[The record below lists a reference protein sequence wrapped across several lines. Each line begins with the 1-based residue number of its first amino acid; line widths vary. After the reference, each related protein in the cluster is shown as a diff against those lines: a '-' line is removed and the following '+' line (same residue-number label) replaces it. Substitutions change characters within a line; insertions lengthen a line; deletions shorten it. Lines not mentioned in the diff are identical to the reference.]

1 MMEDLILSSLFL
13 GFLLGLSHA
22 LDADHVVAV
31 GTLAAETESLKRS
44 SILGFCWGVG
54 HTVTL
59 TVIGGLVL
67 SLKWK
72 IPDALAVSMEV
83 MVAAMIVG
91 LGALLL
97 WRARRPLTLHAHT
110 HSHDDSTHTHVH
122 VHVEN
127 KEVHGHHHLRNS
139 LVKAFGV
146 GLVHGIAGSAAL
158 TITVMAT
165 MPSLFLGIIYIV
177 VFGTGTIAGMFL
189 MSTII
194 SMPFIFMAQR
204 AAHWQTR
211 IKVCAGV
218 FAMGFGSTLAW
229 SLLF

>member
-1 MMEDLILSSLFL
+1 MDDLILSSLFL

-44 SILGFCWGVG
+44 SLLGICWGIG
-54 HTVTL
+54 HTLTL
-59 TVIGGLVL
+59 TVIGSLVL
-67 SLKWK
+67 SLKWQ
-72 IPDALAVSMEV
+72 IPEIVATSMEV
-83 MVAAMIVG
+83 LVAGMIVG

-122 VHVEN
+122 VHVQN
-127 KEVHGHHHLRNS
+127 QEVHSHHHVRNS
-139 LVKAFGV
+139 LQKAFGV

-158 TITVMAT
+158 TLTVMAT
-165 MPSLFLGIIYIV
+165 MPSIVLGLMYIV
-177 VFGTGTIAGMFL
+177 VFGTGTILGMFV
-189 MSTII
+189 MSTFI
-194 SMPFIFMAQR
+194 SMPFIFLAQR
-204 AAHWQTR
+204 AIHWHMP

-218 FAMGFGSTLAW
+218 FAMGFGSVLAW
-229 SLLF
+229 SLLT

>member
-1 MMEDLILSSLFL
+1 MDDLILSSLFL

-44 SILGFCWGVG
+44 SILGICWGIG

-59 TVIGGLVL
+59 LVVGGLVL
-67 SLKWK
+67 SLKWQV
-72 IPDALAVSMEV
+72 PETLASSMEV
-83 MVAAMIVG
+83 VVAGMIVG

-110 HSHDDSTHTHVH
+110 HSHDDGTHTHVH
-122 VHVEN
+122 VHVQNQEI
-127 KEVHGHHHLRNS
+127 HAHHHLRNS
-139 LVKAFGV
+139 LQKAFGV

-158 TITVMAT
+158 TLTVMAT
-165 MPSLFLGIIYIV
+165 MPSLLLGLVYIV
-177 VFGTGTIAGMFL
+177 VFGTGTIAGMFV
-189 MSTII
+189 MSTIV
-194 SMPFIFMAQR
+194 SLPFIFLAQR
-204 AAHWQTR
+204 AAHWQTH

-218 FAMGFGSTLAW
+218 FAMGFGGTLAW
-229 SLLF
+229 SLLS

>member
-1 MMEDLILSSLFL
+1 MDDLILSSLFL

-44 SILGFCWGVG
+44 SILGICWGIG

-59 TVIGGLVL
+59 LVVGGLVL
-67 SLKWK
+67 SLKWQV
-72 IPDALAVSMEV
+72 PETLASSMEV
-83 MVAAMIVG
+83 VVAGMIVG

-110 HSHDDSTHTHVH
+110 NSHDDGTHTHVH
-122 VHVEN
+122 VHVQNQEI
-127 KEVHGHHHLRNS
+127 HAHHHLRNS
-139 LVKAFGV
+139 LQKAFGV

-158 TITVMAT
+158 TLTVMAT
-165 MPSLFLGIIYIV
+165 MPSLLLGLVYIV
-177 VFGTGTIAGMFL
+177 VFGTGTIAGMFV
-189 MSTII
+189 MSTIV
-194 SMPFIFMAQR
+194 SLPFIFLAQR
-204 AAHWQTR
+204 AAHGQTH

-218 FAMGFGSTLAW
+218 FAMGFGGTLAW
-229 SLLF
+229 SLLS

>member
-1 MMEDLILSSLFL
+1 MDEIILSSLFL

-44 SILGFCWGVG
+44 SILGLCWGIG
-54 HTVTL
+54 HTLTL
-59 TVIGGLVL
+59 LVFGGLVL
-67 SLKWK
+67 SLKWQ
-72 IPDALAVSMEV
+72 IPDAVASSMEV
-83 MVAAMIVG
+83 LVAGMIVG

-97 WRARRPLTLHAHT
+97 WRARKPLTLHAHT

-139 LVKAFGV
+139 LKKAFAV

-158 TITVMAT
+158 TLTVMAT
-165 MPSLFLGIIYIV
+165 MPSLLLGLSYIV
-177 VFGTGTIAGMFL
+177 IFGAGTIAGMFL

-218 FAMGFGSTLAW
+218 FAMGFGSILAW
-229 SLLF
+229 SLLL

>member
-1 MMEDLILSSLFL
+1 MLSSLFL

-44 SILGFCWGVG
+44 SILGLCWGIG

-59 TVIGGLVL
+59 TVIGGLLL

-72 IPDALAVSMEV
+72 IPDSLAVSLEV
-83 MVAAMIVG
+83 LVAGMIIA
-91 LGALLL
+91 LGTLLL
-97 WRARRPLTLHAHT
+97 WRARMPMTLHAHT
-110 HSHDDSTHTHVH
+110 HSHDDSTHMHVH
-122 VHVEN
+122 VHVQD
-127 KEVHGHHHLRNS
+127 KEIHAHHHLKNS
-139 LVKAFGV
+139 LQKAFGV

-158 TITVMAT
+158 TLTVMAT
-165 MPSLFLGIIYIV
+165 MPSLLLGLAYIV
-177 VFGTGTIAGMFL
+177 VFGTGTIAGMFV
-189 MSTII
+189 MSTVI
-194 SMPFIFMAQR
+194 SMPFIFLAQR

-218 FAMGFGSTLAW
+218 FAMGFGSILAW
-229 SLLF
+229 SLLS

>member
-1 MMEDLILSSLFL
+1 MDDLMLSSLFL

-44 SILGFCWGVG
+44 SILGLCWGIG

-72 IPDALAVSMEV
+72 IPDSLAVSLEV
-83 MVAAMIVG
+83 LVAGMIIA
-91 LGALLL
+91 LGTLLL
-97 WRARRPLTLHAHT
+97 WQARMPMTLHAHT
-110 HSHDDSTHTHVH
+110 HSHDDSTHMHVH
-122 VHVEN
+122 VHVQD
-127 KEVHGHHHLRNS
+127 KEIHAHHHLKNS
-139 LVKAFGV
+139 LQKAFGV

-158 TITVMAT
+158 TLTVMAT
-165 MPSLFLGIIYIV
+165 MPSLLLGLAYIV
-177 VFGTGTIAGMFL
+177 VFGTGTIAGMFV
-189 MSTII
+189 MSMVI
-194 SMPFIFMAQR
+194 SMPFIFLAQR

-218 FAMGFGSTLAW
+218 FAMGFGSILAW
-229 SLLF
+229 SLLS

>member
-1 MMEDLILSSLFL
+1 MDDLILSSLFL

-44 SILGFCWGVG
+44 SILGIFWGIG

-59 TVIGGLVL
+59 TVIGGLIL

-72 IPDALAVSMEV
+72 IPQVLATSMEV
-83 MVAAMIVG
+83 LVAGMIVG

-97 WRARRPLTLHAHT
+97 WRARRPLTFHAHT

-122 VHVEN
+122 VHVQN
-127 KEVHGHHHLRNS
+127 KEAHAHHHLRNS
-139 LVKAFGV
+139 LRKAFGV

-158 TITVMAT
+158 TLTVMAT
-165 MPSLFLGIIYIV
+165 MPSRFLGLLYIV
-177 VFGTGTIAGMFL
+177 VFGTGTIAGMFV
-189 MSTII
+189 MSTVI

-211 IKVCAGV
+211 IKVCAGI
-218 FAMGFGSTLAW
+218 FAMGFGGTLAW
-229 SLLF
+229 SILF

>member
-1 MMEDLILSSLFL
+1 MDEIILSSLFL

-44 SILGFCWGVG
+44 SILGLCWGIG

-59 TVIGGLVL
+59 LVIGGLIL
-67 SLKWK
+67 SFKWQ
-72 IPDALAVSMEV
+72 IPETLASSMEV
-83 MVAAMIVG
+83 VVAGMIVG

-97 WRARRPLTLHAHT
+97 WRARRPFTLHAHT

-122 VHVEN
+122 VHVQN
-127 KEVHGHHHLRNS
+127 KEIHAHHHLRNS
-139 LVKAFGV
+139 LQKAFGV

-158 TITVMAT
+158 TLTVMAT
-165 MPSLFLGIIYIV
+165 MPSLLLGLVYIV
-177 VFGTGTIAGMFL
+177 VFGTGTIAGMFV
-189 MSTII
+189 MSTVI
-194 SMPFIFMAQR
+194 SMPFIFLAQR

-211 IKVCAGV
+211 IKACAGV
-218 FAMGFGSTLAW
+218 FAMGFGSILAW
-229 SLLF
+229 SLLS